1 MVRKNQNNKT
11 NIASHLSCLIGKKY
25 RLTTSAP
32 VISLWSGCKSRQFHH
47 HPFAPGIGRIDHIFT
62 EVARYLAT
70 TEQSVNDNFR
80 GNVGPGEPLVIWISL
95 KHLHYWPF
103 RATRSRRFPLACAD
117 VRKVSMSD
125 QTNPA
130 DEIPWKPDP
139 RLSWATQSFR
149 GTCVLPHNRSFALI
163 DHQTSSID
171 DTFPIRQ
178 SYAGASAG
186 LCFNV
191 RVHM

>member
-47 HPFAPGIGRIDHIFT
+47 HPFAPGIGRIDHILT
-62 EVARYLAT
+62 EVARYL
-70 TEQSVNDNFR
+70 
-80 GNVGPGEPLVIWISL
+80 
-95 KHLHYWPF
+95 
-103 RATRSRRFPLACAD
+103 ATRSRRFPLACAD

-149 GTCVLPHNRSFALI
+149 GTCVLLHNRSFALI
-163 DHQTSSID
+163 DHQTQSID